1 MPNIC
6 MLFAAPANLGD
17 AGATTSRLDRILRLG
32 EIVARLAS
40 LGQAFVDKFFP
51 SEESDPCDL
60 QLLPDALE
68 KAIAMHDEQLRSAA
82 RGAAK
87 VALALMLAW
96 YPDVDIRQMTE
107 FMPTE
112 DDNDQ
117 PINAVELLVSVQ
129 GYATRVANMVDIR
142 NFYIEH
148 PDPHL
153 AGPILAEPES
163 APADEGSLQDG
174 GASPK
179 DVEASPKDAGTSS
192 QDPPTAPSL

>member
-1 MPNIC
+1 
-6 MLFAAPANLGD
+6 MLFVVPANLGD
-17 AGATTSRLDRILRLG
+17 AAATTSRLERILRLG
-32 EIVARLAS
+32 ELVTRLAS
-40 LGQAFVDKFFP
+40 TGKAFAAKFFP
-51 SEESDPCDL
+51 GRDSDAVEVDW
-60 QLLPDALE
+60 LPEVLE
-68 KAIAMHDEQLRSAA
+68 KVTAQYDDQLRSAA

-112 DDNDQ
+112 DDNNQ
-117 PINAVELLVSVQ
+117 PIDAIELLKTVQ

-153 AGPILAEPES
+153 AEPTLAEPEG
-163 APADEGSLQDG
+163 AAADEGSPQDG

-179 DVEASPKDAGTSS
+179 DGEASPRNAGVSP
-192 QDPPTAPSL
+192 QDPPAAPSS